1 LSRSRSG
8 HSKHQYGSRRTA
20 REPANPRRPGNYQ
33 HRPDP
38 GCVARGTKTGRRR
51 TATGVEPGCRT
62 IPCRGLGKAI
72 AAGLTKSTH
81 ETGEWIATNAGHRGA
96 DNGRLFPVSHE
107 QAQCTNRC
115 CGSRNSLAAPG
126 NRSHRPT
133 IRNGIGQRQCRHL
146 FKSHGGN
153 ARDSHRPRRRRYWRN
168 QWLGL
173 IARDREFVDRSDR

>member
-1 LSRSRSG
+1 MWWVRLHLGR
-8 HSKHQYGSRRTA
+8 A
-20 REPANPRRPGNYQ
+20 RPESVNVQLAGGAARP
-33 HRPDP
+33 
-38 GCVARGTKTGRRR
+38 
-51 TATGVEPGCRT
+51 
-62 IPCRGLGKAI
+62 GKAI

-81 ETGEWIATNAGHRGA
+81 ETGEWIGTNAGHRGA

-146 FKSHGGN
+146 FKFHGGN
-153 ARDSHRPRRRRYWRN
+153 ARDSHPLVVAGMGATSGWGSL
-168 QWLGL
+168 LGIASSL
-173 IARDREFVDRSDR
+173 IGAIGSAAKKSQ